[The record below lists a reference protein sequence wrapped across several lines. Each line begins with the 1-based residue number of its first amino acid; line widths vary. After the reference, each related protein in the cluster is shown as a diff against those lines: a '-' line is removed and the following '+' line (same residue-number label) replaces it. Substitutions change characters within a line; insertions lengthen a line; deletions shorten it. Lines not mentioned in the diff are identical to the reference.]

1 MVIFS
6 LGLPQE
12 RNKCEQELKLFKNSR
27 VGGPGW
33 GSIIENILKK
43 KNRIV
48 YGLGVDTVKLKKKIG
63 VGRVESVGCEP
74 TIDAIV
80 KVGVWGVGR
89 GVG

>member
-1 MVIFS
+1 MTGA

-48 YGLGVDTVKLKKKIG
+48 YGLGVDTVKLKKNWGGEGSWSSRLG
-63 VGRVESVGCEP
+63 VNQQL
-74 TIDAIV
+74 TLL
-80 KVGVWGVGR
+80 
-89 GVG
+89 